1 MDEGVP
7 RPAKSSAPR
16 LLVVDI
22 SNSFTKLTVAY
33 RGRLGAVHRIPTP
46 ELNPARLVEA
56 TEGLAFDHAVF
67 SSVVP
72 KRSAVVRKNLRVPLV
87 EVNHLA
93 PLGIGIDY
101 PDPATIGADRLANAV
116 ACAAMHGSPAIVVD
130 FGTAVTFD
138 VISGDGDYVGG
149 VIAPGLSAMTEYLH
163 TRTALL
169 PLIELKEP
177 RRAVGKS
184 TREAMLSGAVY
195 GYRGLI
201 SEIVRRI
208 SEEAFPGAQPK
219 VVATGGDSKLIA
231 RKMPL
236 FDAVDPLLTLHGLRL
251 VGERAFCS
259 V

>member
-1 MDEGVP
+1 VP

-16 LLVVDI
+16 LLVIDI
-22 SNSFTKLTVAY
+22 SNSITKLTISY
-33 RGRLGAVHRIPTP
+33 RGRLGTVRRLPTP
-46 ELNPARLVEA
+46 ELTAA
-56 TEGLAFDHAVF
+56 GLAAAIDGMVFDHAVF

-72 KRSAVVRKNLRVPLV
+72 RRSAAVRKTLRVPLV

-101 PDPATIGADRLANAV
+101 PEPATIGADRLANAV
-116 ACAAMHGSPAIVVD
+116 ACAAMHGRPAIVVD

-138 VISGDGDYVGG
+138 VISRSGDYVGG

-163 TRTALL
+163 MRTALL

-184 TREAMLSGAVY
+184 TREAMLSGAVH

-208 SEEAFPGAQPK
+208 SEEAFPGTRPK
-219 VVATGGDSKLIA
+219 IVATGGDSKLIA

-251 VGERAFCS
+251 VGERAFGTVES
-259 V
+259 